1 MVVYVDVYLLEVII
15 DRNFVMLDEVI
26 CLMVIVDGSVD
37 RDVFDS
43 FFLFK
48 DFVVGRILVSS

>member
-1 MVVYVDVYLLEVII
+1 MVVYVDVNLLEVII

-37 RDVFDS
+37 RDIFDS